1 MAAFSNFHFS
11 APGALVQRAALAS
24 AGRVTRRPAIDFA
37 EFAVRLRAAAGEL
50 VLLLW
55 TVSVLA
61 FSALVMAGFF
71 LG

>member
-1 MAAFSNFHFS
+1 MAAFSNFYFFAPS
-11 APGALVQRAALAS
+11 ALSRRAARAS
-24 AGRVTRRPAIDFA
+24 GRVTRRRAIYFG
-37 EFAVRLRAAAGEL
+37 EFALRVRGAAGEF

-61 FSALVMAGFF
+61 FSALVMASFF